1 MRRFSSHGV
10 SVAIRWSFM
19 AAWVLLPVVAFAQNA
34 AAEKTPLGQFLSVKA
49 PLSDVMLS
57 QIHNVALEL
66 QTRAVR
72 ESRPAILILEM
83 ESGSSRFGQIRD
95 LAGLLSS
102 AELSSV
108 RTVAWI
114 PRSLR
119 GNHVVLALACQDV
132 VMRPDGEI
140 GDIGRGESVDPADQ
154 AFILSLGD
162 RRRNPRIS
170 GAVIQALLDSKTAFY
185 RVNVRDE
192 TGQETQKFVNADE
205 LRQMQQQGI
214 EIPQVELFREAGSVA
229 LFVAADALKAGF
241 LVTQTATS
249 RSEVADIYRLPRESM
264 REKSKTGQP
273 KARLIEVRGTVSPS
287 MREFVLREIRNAQ
300 ADKVNVLI
308 LDIDSPGGE
317 KSIAEEIA
325 VTLANIEPGTMNT
338 VAWISR
344 GAWSGGALIAFGCAQ
359 IYMHPDAQIGDIGVI
374 SQTAP
379 GGAFERAPEK
389 IISPF
394 LEFAASLGRS
404 RNRAPALLQAMI
416 DRDLEVFE
424 VTNRKDGRV
433 TWMSQPELQS
443 QPDEW
448 VQGPMVP
455 ETRRGLLL
463 TLRGE
468 RAHQLQLAELP
479 CNNIVELQTRL
490 GLSADVLLTPLQKS
504 WVDNLV
510 SFLNSSFGAFLLVA
524 VGLLCVYVEAHA
536 PSGMFAIPAVLCASL
551 FFWSRFL
558 GGTAGSLELIL
569 FLLGIALLA
578 MEIFLIPGFG
588 VFGVSGIL
596 LTIASLVMASHTFS
610 GITATQSFEKT
621 VTSLTS
627 IGAAMITVL
636 AAAVFMSRFLPSIP
650 WVNRL
655 ILTPPGYAAEG
666 DGPMLHPAL
675 TMVQQTNSSVH
686 VGETGVCSSALRPAG
701 KVNFGDRFLDVV
713 SDGAYIDAGTTV
725 EVIHVTGNRIV
736 VRSCLV

>member
-1 MRRFSSHGV
+1 MGRFSSHGV
-10 SVAIRWSFM
+10 SVAVRWSLLT
-19 AAWVLLPVVAFAQNA
+19 AWCLVPGVVFGQNA
-34 AAEKTPLGQFLSVKA
+34 AVEKTPLGQFVSIKA
-49 PLSDVMLS
+49 PLSDVTLS

-66 QTRAVR
+66 QARAVR
-72 ESRPAILILEM
+72 ESRSAILILEM

-95 LAGLLSS
+95 LAGFLASG
-102 AELSSV
+102 ETSSV

-132 VMRPDGEI
+132 VMGPDAEI
-140 GDIGRGESVDPADQ
+140 GDISRGVPLDPADQ
-154 AFILSLGD
+154 VFVLSLGD

-170 GAVIQALLDSKTAFY
+170 GAVIQAMLDKSKAFY
-185 RVNVRDE
+185 RVTVRD
-192 TGQETQKFVNADE
+192 GAGLETQRFLTSDE
-205 LRQMQQQGI
+205 LRQMQQDQL
-214 EIPQVELFREAGSVA
+214 EIPQVDLLREAGSVPV
-229 LFVAADALKAGF
+229 FVAADALKAGF

-273 KARLIEVRGTVSPS
+273 KARLIEVHGTVSPS
-287 MREFVLREIRNAQ
+287 MNDFVRREIRNAL
-300 ADKVNVLI
+300 ADRVNVLV

-317 KSIAEEIA
+317 KFIAEEIA
-325 VTLANIEPGTMNT
+325 TELVNIEPETMNT
-338 VAWISR
+338 VAWIPR

-359 IYMHPDAQIGDIGVI
+359 IYMHPDAQVGDIGVI
-374 SQTAP
+374 TQTAP

-389 IISPF
+389 IVSPF
-394 LEFAASLGRS
+394 LEFAASLALR
-404 RNRAPALLQAMI
+404 RHRAPALLQAMI

-424 VTNRKDGRV
+424 VTSQKDGSV
-433 TWMSQPELQS
+433 TWMSEPELRS

-468 RAHQLQLAELP
+468 RAHQLRLAESP
-479 CNNIVELQTRL
+479 CLDLRELQTRL
-490 GLSADVLLTPLQKS
+490 GLSADVSLTPLQKS
-504 WVDNLV
+504 WVDSVV
-510 SFLNSSFGAFLLVA
+510 SFLNSSFGAFLLTA
-524 VGLLCVYVEAHA
+524 VGLLCVYIEVHA
-536 PSGMFAIPAVLCASL
+536 PSGIFAIPAVLCVSL
-551 FFWSRFL
+551 FFWSRYL
-558 GGTAGSLELIL
+558 GGTAGSLEVIL
-569 FLLGIALLA
+569 FLLGMLLLA
-578 MEIFLIPGFG
+578 LEIFLIPGFG

-596 LTIASLVMASHTFS
+596 LTILSLVMASHTFS

-627 IGAAMITVL
+627 ISAAIITVL
-636 AAAVFMSRFLPSIP
+636 AAAFFLSRFLPSIP

-675 TMVQQTNSSVH
+675 YTVQQTNSAVS

-713 SDGAYIDAGTTV
+713 SDGSYIDAGSTV

-736 VRSCLV
+736 VRSCLI

>member
-1 MRRFSSHGV
+1 MRRISSFGV
-10 SVAIRWSFM
+10 SVAVRWSLM
-19 AAWVLLPVVAFAQNA
+19 TAWVLLPAVVFAQNA
-34 AAEKTPLGQFLSVKA
+34 ASEKTPLGQFVTIKA
-49 PLSDVMLS
+49 PLSDSALS
-57 QIHNVALEL
+57 QIHNRALEL
-66 QTRAVR
+66 QSRAAR
-72 ESRPAILILEM
+72 ESRSAILILEL
-83 ESGSSRFGQIRD
+83 ESGSSRFGQVRD

-102 AELSSV
+102 ADLSSV

-140 GDIGRGESVDPADQ
+140 GDIGRGEPVDPADQ

-162 RRRNPRIS
+162 RRRNPRLS
-170 GAVIQALLDSKTAFY
+170 LAVIQAMLDSKTAFY
-185 RVNVRDE
+185 RVTARDGA
-192 TGQETQKFVNADE
+192 GQETQRFVDSDE

-214 EIPQVELFREAGSVA
+214 EIPQAELIREAGSVPV
-229 LFVAADALKAGF
+229 FVAADSRKAGF
-241 LVTQTATS
+241 LVTQTASS
-249 RSEVADIYRLPRESM
+249 RPEVAEIYGLPRESM
-264 REKSKTGQP
+264 REKPNTGGQ
-273 KARLIEVRGTVSPS
+273 KVRMIEVSGVVSVS
-287 MREFVLREIRNAQ
+287 MRDFVLRELRNAQ
-300 ADKVNVLI
+300 ADQVNLLV
-308 LDIDSPGGE
+308 LDIDSPGGD

-325 VTLANIEPGTMNT
+325 LRLAEINPEEMNT

-374 SQTAP
+374 AQTAP

-394 LEFAASLGRS
+394 LEFATSLARR

-433 TWMSQPELQS
+433 TWMSEPELQS

-448 VQGPMVP
+448 TKGPMVP

-468 RAHQLQLAELP
+468 RAHQLQLTERP
-479 CNNIVELQTRL
+479 CNDLAELQTRL
-490 GLSADVLLTPLQKS
+490 GLSADVLLKPVKKS

-524 VGLLCVYVEAHA
+524 FGLLCVYIEAHV
-536 PSGMFAIPAVLCASL
+536 PSGMFAIPAVLCAAL

-558 GGTAGSLELIL
+558 GGTAGSLELVL
-569 FLLGIALLA
+569 FLLGIGLLA
-578 MEIFLIPGFG
+578 LEIFLIPGFG

-610 GITATQSFEKT
+610 GITATQSFEKM

-636 AAAVFMSRFLPSIP
+636 AVAVFLSRFLPSIP

-655 ILTPPGYAAEG
+655 ILTPPGYASEG
-666 DGPMLHPAL
+666 DGPTLHPSL
-675 TMVQQTNSSVH
+675 YMVQQTNSLVN
-686 VGETGVCSSALRPAG
+686 VGQTGVCSSALRPAG